1 MIIEESII
9 ENMNNSRRERK
20 CSFCRC
26 AGHTIKTCN
35 DERITCFE
43 ELCQLKKW
51 EYNSTYV
58 TGRCFAIWL
67 ATFACE
73 YSTSLSVI
81 KAFAVRKCNALSRS
95 YLGDHIEKI
104 IYYFYGDLSHES
116 LYNESLYNN
125 NKYKMKLIYDNNVD
139 ISEVLCECSI
149 CYDHKV
155 GHDLVTLNCI
165 HVFCGI
171 CVVGIIKNNN
181 KVVAPSCALCREPIK
196 SITYTNSNF
205 ENEMMKYVDM

>member
-1 MIIEESII
+1 MIEESVI
-9 ENMNNSRRERK
+9 EKINTSRRERR

-26 AGHTIKTCN
+26 LGHTIKTCN

-67 ATFACE
+67 ATFAHE
-73 YSTSLSVI
+73 YNTSSII

-104 IYYFYGDLSHES
+104 IYYFYGNLSDES
-116 LYNESLYNN
+116 LYEN
-125 NKYKMKLIYDNNVD
+125 NKYKMNMIYENNPVVVD
-139 ISEVLCECSI
+139 TCDCAI
-149 CYDHKV
+149 CYDPKSV
-155 GHDLVTLNCI
+155 YDLVTLNCN
-165 HVFCGI
+165 HAFCGA
-171 CVVGIIKNNN
+171 CVVGIIKNKNN
-181 KVVAPSCALCREPIK
+181 VIEPSCALCREPIK
-196 SITYTNSNF
+196 SIKYSDTNF
-205 ENEMMKYVDM
+205 ENEIMEYVDM